1 MNIFILEDDF
11 IYGLFLKQC
20 FEQTNNVHATCYSSG
35 AELFE
40 ALKTERP
47 DLISLDLSLPD
58 MNGIEVLKKIKK
70 EFSNIP
76 VIIITGQAD
85 IEKAQEII
93 HEGVF
98 DYIVKSDKIDSRI
111 HFILK
116 KFNHLKELNNE
127 VSRLK
132 KTIINEYGVDYK
144 ILGVSDTIKNVQAI
158 VKSAAIS
165 NLNISIIGERGTG
178 KTLIAELLHYN
189 SDNQSKPF
197 VSINLDQL
205 TPEQIEIDLFGLEIK
220 NENGSLE
227 ILQGKLEKAYQNNLY
242 IKNIHLLPIATQI
255 KLYQAINNKVYYRVN
270 GTNLLSFDS
279 RLIVSSHKN
288 IANEVSKKQFKENL
302 FYKIVGIPIHV
313 PNLKARENDVI
324 ILANHFINLICIE
337 NRVAKKILSDDAI
350 KKIAAHEYKHN
361 IAELKSVI
369 QLAVAICQKDIILPE
384 HVIFTNQT
392 LDYKYD
398 INEDLSMEEYTLRI
412 LNHYLKKYNNNVG
425 VVAKKL
431 VVGKSTIYR
440 LLKEHKL

>member
-1 MNIFILEDDF
+1 MNIFILEDDY

-20 FEQTNNVHATCYSSG
+20 FEQTKNVHVSCFVNGSDF
-35 AELFE
+35 FE
-40 ALKTERP
+40 ALKNEKP

-58 MNGIEVLKKIKK
+58 MNGLDVLKKIKK

-76 VIIITGQAD
+76 VIIITGQSD

-93 HEGVF
+93 LEGVF

-127 VSRLK
+127 VTRLK
-132 KTIINEYGVDYK
+132 KTIINEYNIDFK
-144 ILGVSDTIKNVQAI
+144 ILGISDTIKNIQAM

-165 NLNISIIGERGTG
+165 KLNISIMGEKGTG
-178 KTLIAELLHYN
+178 KSLIAELLHYN
-189 SDNQSKPF
+189 SDHQTQPF
-197 VSINLDQL
+197 VSIDLDNLS
-205 TPEQIEIDLFGLEIK
+205 PEQIEIDLFGLEIK
-220 NENGSLE
+220 NENGLLE
-227 ILQGKLEKAYQNNLY
+227 IIQGKLEKAYENTLY
-242 IKNIHLLPIATQI
+242 IKNIHLMPLATQI
-255 KLYQAINNKVYYRVN
+255 KLYQAIHNKIYYRVN

-279 RLIVSSHKN
+279 RLIVSTYKN
-288 IANEVSKKQFKENL
+288 LSNEVSKKQFKENL
-302 FYKIVGIPIHV
+302 FYKIIGIPIHV
-313 PNLKARENDVI
+313 PNLKSRENDVI

-350 KKIAAHEYKHN
+350 KKIAAHDYKHN
-361 IAELKSVI
+361 LAELKAVI
-369 QLAVAICQKDIILPE
+369 QLAVAISQKEIILPE
-384 HVIFTNQT
+384 HIIFTNQT

-425 VVAKKL
+425 VVAQKL
-431 VVGKSTIYR
+431 DVGKSTIYR